1 MAKKPARFFAVSLAA
16 TLFGLAFIAQPA
28 VAAGD
33 CNTKSTK
40 TKTTTTANSACTAQA
55 RIYRYVSSYPTAYD
69 GPKANFSK
77 VTASNGTEAGHA
89 TRTYYGGGW
98 TWWYNF

>member
-1 MAKKPARFFAVSLAA
+1 MKKISRAA
-16 TLFGLAFIAQPA
+16 ALVAAAGVLSFTLVAQPA
-28 VAAGD
+28 SAEGD

-40 TKTTTTANSACTAQA
+40 TKTSTTAKSACTAQA
-55 RIYRYVSSYPTAYD
+55 RIYRYVSVYPTAID
-69 GPKANFSK
+69 GPKATYSK
-77 VTASNGTEAGHA
+77 AESSAGSEAGHA